1 MLWSGLSINF
11 ILLSIYLLWKVLVVF
26 VKLLFLV
33 GNMQKGI
40 QIVIE
45 WISVVLNIFFVL
57 KKYIVSQNLPTYI
70 KSLLQLQT
78 LN

>member
-1 MLWSGLSINF
+1 M
-11 ILLSIYLLWKVLVVF
+11 VF

-40 QIVIE
+40 KIVIE
-45 WISVVLNIFFVL
+45 SISVVLSIFFIL
-57 KKYIVSQNLPTYI
+57 KIYIVSQNLPTYI